1 MTTAIKPGCE
11 SYSAVGG
18 PFGVLVLHGFT
29 GSTATL
35 RSLGERLAGAGFS
48 VELPCLPGHGSNVED
63 LMATTWTDWSN
74 AALAAY
80 DELAKR
86 CEHVALVGLS
96 MGGALSVLVAESH
109 PEVVACVLVN
119 PVVKPPPHEIIDG
132 LNQLLVAGVETIE
145 SIGSDVKKE
154 GVDTLSNDATPLA
167 CAKTLFEGLVGV
179 QANLANITMPV
190 LLFSSREDHVVTS
203 DNGDEL
209 EAMAVGPLERVWLD
223 DSYHVATMDNDQ
235 EFLEHTTL
243 SFLKRVADE

>member
-167 CAKTLFEGLVGV
+167 CAKTLFEGLIGV

-243 SFLKRVADE
+243 SFLKRVAGE

>member
-11 SYSAVGG
+11 SYSAAGG

-29 GSTATL
+29 GSTATV
-35 RSLGERLAGAGFS
+35 RSLAERLAGAGFS
-48 VELPCLPGHGSNVED
+48 VELPCLPGHGSNLDD
-63 LMATTWTDWSN
+63 LMTTTWTDWSN
-74 AALAAY
+74 TAMSAY

-96 MGGALSVLVAESH
+96 MGGGLSVFVAESR
-109 PEVVACVLVN
+109 PGVAACVLVN
-119 PVVKPPPHEIIDG
+119 PVVKPPPHEILDG
-132 LNQLLVAGVETIE
+132 LNQLLEAGVKTIE

-167 CAKTLFEGLVGV
+167 CAKTLFEGLIGV
-179 QANLANITMPV
+179 QANLAGITMPV

-209 EAMAVGPLERVWLD
+209 EAIVVGPLERIWLE

-243 SFLKRVADE
+243 SFLKRVSGE

>member
-48 VELPCLPGHGSNVED
+48 VELPCLPGHGSNVDD

-74 AALAAY
+74 AAMAAY
-80 DELAKR
+80 DDLAKR

-96 MGGALSVLVAESH
+96 MGGALSALVAESH

-132 LNQLLVAGVETIE
+132 LNQLLAAGVATIE
-145 SIGSDVKKE
+145 AIGSDVKKE

-167 CAKTLFEGLVGV
+167 CAKTLFEGLIGV

-209 EAMAVGPLERVWLD
+209 EAMAVGQLERIWLD

-243 SFLKRVADE
+243 SFLKRVAGE

>member
-132 LNQLLVAGVETIE
+132 LNQLLAAGVETIE

-167 CAKTLFEGLVGV
+167 CAKTLFEGLIGV
-179 QANLANITMPV
+179 QANLAHITMPV
-190 LLFSSREDHVVTS
+190 LLFSSREDHAVTS

-243 SFLKRVADE
+243 SFLKRVAGE